1 MSPDSMSETDG
12 PDVRKMPWVLPPQ
25 KPQRTHELELAAEQ
39 QEVQN
44 TGLAPVPSQPVP
56 LAAQAGQRWQAV
68 AIEAGE
74 QWRVPLAARV

>member
-1 MSPDSMSETDG
+1 MSPKQHETDG
-12 PDVRKMPWVLPPQ
+12 PDVRKMPWMPPQ

-44 TGLAPVPSQPVP
+44 AGLAPVPSQPVP

-68 AIEAGE
+68 AVKACE